1 MMMSVVTY
9 LPNNYSLLSLN
20 MQNVYDWKSL
30 YASLFFDDLQFA
42 IAIVV
47 VRKGKLLFINDFMRV
62 VVKKKTK
69 K

>member
-1 MMMSVVTY
+1 
-9 LPNNYSLLSLN
+9 